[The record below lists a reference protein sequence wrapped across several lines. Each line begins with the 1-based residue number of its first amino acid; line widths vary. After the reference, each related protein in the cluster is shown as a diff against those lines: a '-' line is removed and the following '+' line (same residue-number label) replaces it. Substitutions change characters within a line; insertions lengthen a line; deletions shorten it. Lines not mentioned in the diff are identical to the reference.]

1 MSLGNVEVTQFF
13 KVDYVDQASYDN
25 LRKIASA
32 IDGLK
37 NSNRKVI
44 HTVLD
49 KNLNDLLKVQQLSA
63 KAAEYTDYLHGSL
76 DGVIVT
82 LGQDYCGSN
91 QVPLLTKKGNFGTR
105 AIPEASAARY
115 IFAKASPVLPVLFN
129 KEDRDILIHQEFEG
143 EAIEPRFFV
152 PTLPVLLINGN
163 RGVSSGFSQLIL
175 GRDINQIRN
184 AIALRLAGKIDNF
197 SVIDDTVP
205 YIKGFKGEIIRDK
218 DAEGFRWEIRGAG
231 VIAGK
236 KLTILEL
243 PIETNLMKYVQFLE
257 DLKEKKLIKDF
268 KDECDGDNFQ
278 FVVTFKDAK
287 SVPNQAQLLEM
298 FKLKSYITENF
309 TSLGAD
315 NKIKEFKKPS
325 EILEH
330 YYQTKME
337 FMQNRKDLLLSRIN
351 DKLALKSAVMQFLE
365 KVVNGEL
372 DLRKLTTAELVEIF
386 EKEGYPKVDNFKYLL
401 NIAIS
406 SITVDRIAKIREELQ
421 ELENEAKVLAE
432 TSIAALWAKD
442 IKQTNQI

>member
-115 IFAKASPVLPVLFN
+115 IFAKASPSLPVLFN

-175 GRDINQIRN
+175 GRNINQIRN
-184 AIALRLAGKIDNF
+184 AIALRLAGKVEDF

-218 DAEGFRWEIRGAG
+218 DAEGFRWEIRGDF
-231 VIAGK
+231 VSAGK
-236 KLTILEL
+236 KVTILEL

-268 KDECDGDNFQ
+268 KDECDGDNFK
-278 FVVTFKDAK
+278 FVLTFKEA
-287 SVPNQAQLLEM
+287 PNPAQLWDML
-298 FKLKSYITENF
+298 KLKSYITENF

-337 FMQNRKDLLLSRIN
+337 YMQNRKDLLLSRIN
-351 DKLALKSAVMQFLE
+351 DKLSMKSATVAFLQ
-365 KVVNGEL
+365 KVVDGEL

-386 EKEGYPKVDNFKYLL
+386 EKEGYPKGDNFKYLL

-432 TSIAALWAKD
+432 TSVAALWAKD

>member
-32 IDGLK
+32 VDGLK

-49 KNLNDLLKVQQLSA
+49 KNLNELIKVQQLSA

-175 GRDINQIRN
+175 SRDIKQISH
-184 AIALRLAGKIDNF
+184 AIAMRLSGKIDNF
-197 SVIDDTVP
+197 SAIDEVTP
-205 YIKGFKGEIIRDK
+205 YIKGFKGEILRDLN
-218 DAEGFRWEIRGAG
+218 AEGFRWEIRGEIHA
-231 VIAGK
+231 AGK
-236 KLTILEL
+236 NVTITEL

-287 SVPNQAQLLEM
+287 SVPNQVQLLEM

-330 YYQTKME
+330 YYQTKLR

-351 DKLALKSAVMQFLE
+351 DKLALKSATVAFLQ
-365 KVVNGEL
+365 KVVDGEL

-386 EKEGYPKVDNFKYLL
+386 EKEGYPKRDNFKYLL

-406 SITVDRIAKIREELQ
+406 SITVDRIKKIREELQ
-421 ELENEAKVLAE
+421 ELEAEAKTLEE

-442 IKQTNQI
+442 IKLTNQI

>member
-1 MSLGNVEVTQFF
+1 MSLGNLDVTQFF

-32 IDGLK
+32 VDGLK

-49 KNLNDLLKVQQLSA
+49 KNLNELLKVQQLSA

-115 IFAKASPVLPVLFN
+115 IFAKASSYLPVLFN

-152 PTLPVLLINGN
+152 PTLPMLLVNGN
-163 RGVSSGFSQLIL
+163 RGVSSGFSQLVL
-175 GRDINQIRN
+175 PRRVSDIRN
-184 AIALRLAGKIDNF
+184 LIAMRLAGKIDNF
-197 SVIDDTVP
+197 DAFDTVEP
-205 YIKGFKGEIIRDK
+205 YFKGFKGEILPDTE
-218 DAEGFRWEIRGAG
+218 AEGFRYEIRGDF
-231 VIAGK
+231 VCAGK
-236 KLTILEL
+236 KVTILEL

-268 KDECDGDNFQ
+268 KDECDGDNFK
-278 FVVTFKDAK
+278 FVLTFKEA
-287 SVPNQAQLLEM
+287 PNPAQLWDML
-298 FKLKSYITENF
+298 KLKSYITENF

-330 YYQTKME
+330 FYQTKLH
-337 FMQNRKDLLLSRIN
+337 FMQKRKDLMLARIQE
-351 DKLALKSAVMQFLE
+351 KLQLKTAVVSFLE
-365 KVVNGEL
+365 RVVKGEL
-372 DLRKLTTAELVEIF
+372 DLRKMTTSQLIEDF
-386 EKEGYPKVDNFKYLL
+386 EGAGYPKGDNYKYLL

-406 SITVDRIAKIREELQ
+406 SITVDRIKKIREELQ
-421 ELENEAKVLAE
+421 ELETEAKELSE
-432 TSIAALWAKD
+432 TSTAALWAKD
-442 IKQTNQI
+442 ISLTKQI

>member
-175 GRDINQIRN
+175 SRDIKQISH
-184 AIALRLAGKIDNF
+184 AIAMRLSGKIDNF
-197 SVIDDTVP
+197 SAIDEVTP
-205 YIKGFKGEIIRDK
+205 YIKGFKGEILRDLN
-218 DAEGFRWEIRGAG
+218 AEGFRWEIRGEIHA
-231 VIAGK
+231 AGK
-236 KLTILEL
+236 NVTITEL

-330 YYQTKME
+330 YYQTKLQ

-351 DKLALKSAVMQFLE
+351 DKLALKSATVAFLR
-365 KVVNGEL
+365 KVVDGEL

-386 EKEGYPKVDNFKYLL
+386 EKEGYPKGDNFKYLL

-421 ELENEAKVLAE
+421 ELEAEAKTLEE
-432 TSIAALWAKD
+432 TSVAALWAKD
-442 IKQTNQI
+442 IKLTNQI